1 MVTQF
6 GVRVAAVAYTSF
18 SVPMA
23 LVIGMVKNGI
33 IKPILQTVVVVDI
46 DVDTST
52 TSFVIVGVDISDAL
66 SWACVKV
73 ALQGRI
79 CAPPPHK
86 EAAR

>member
-23 LVIGMVKNGI
+23 LVVGMVKNGI

-52 TSFVIVGVDISDAL
+52 TSFVIVVVDISDAL
-66 SWACVKV
+66 SWGVKV

-79 CAPPPHK
+79 RAPPPHK

>member
-23 LVIGMVKNGI
+23 LVVGMVKNGI

-46 DVDTST
+46 DVDTM
-52 TSFVIVGVDISDAL
+52 TSFVIVVVDISNAL
-66 SWACVKV
+66 SWGAVKV

-79 CAPPPHK
+79 RAPPPHK

>member
-6 GVRVAAVAYTSF
+6 GVRVAAVPNTSF

-23 LVIGMVKNGI
+23 LVIGMVKKGT

-46 DVDTST
+46 DVDTSM
-52 TSFVIVGVDISDAL
+52 TSFVIVVVDISDAL
-66 SWACVKV
+66 SWGAVKV

-79 CAPPPHK
+79 RAPPPHK

>member
-1 MVTQF
+1 
-6 GVRVAAVAYTSF
+6 
-18 SVPMA
+18 MA

-52 TSFVIVGVDISDAL
+52 TSFVIVVVDISDAL
-66 SWACVKV
+66 SRGAVKV

-79 CAPPPHK
+79 RAPPPHK
-86 EAAR
+86 EAAK

>member
-1 MVTQF
+1 MT
-6 GVRVAAVAYTSF
+6 
-18 SVPMA
+18 

-46 DVDTST
+46 DVDTM
-52 TSFVIVGVDISDAL
+52 TSFVIVVVDISDAL
-66 SWACVKV
+66 SWGAVKV

-79 CAPPPHK
+79 RAPPPHK